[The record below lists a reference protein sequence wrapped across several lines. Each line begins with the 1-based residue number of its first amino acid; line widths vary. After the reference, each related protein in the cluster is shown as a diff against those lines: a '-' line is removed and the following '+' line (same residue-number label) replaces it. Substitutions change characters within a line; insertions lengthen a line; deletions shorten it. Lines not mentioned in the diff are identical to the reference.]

1 MPNITM
7 VIDDHLLR
15 KARKV
20 AIEKD
25 TTLTGLIRRFLKT
38 IVTKEEMKKG
48 ASLARLTKIWETS
61 GVVVGRIHWNREDL
75 HGR

>member
-20 AIEKD
+20 ALEKG
-25 TTLTGLIRRFLKT
+25 TTLSGLIRRFLKS

-48 ASLARLTKIWETS
+48 ASLARLTKIWESS